1 MTKMWIKWNAVN
13 TFQKQCT
20 FSREI
25 QKLWYSKNLRLH
37 FSFFFYQHYI
47 FQFKKRPSFSTYLT
61 QTLLNRIHS
70 RCTVTA
76 LWSMWSFVGRSKIC
90 VHTETW
96 STLPS
101 GHLHD
106 EHSLQIQILLN
117 DPSHPSLPVHW
128 EFSLRPK
135 PDHEMQSDQK

>member
-47 FQFKKRPSFSTYLT
+47 FQFKKRPFFSTYLT

-117 DPSHPSLPVHW
+117 DPSHPSWPVHW

>member
-1 MTKMWIKWNAVN
+1 MDQVKCCEYISEAMYLFKRN
-13 TFQKQCT
+13 
-20 FSREI
+20 
-25 QKLWYSKNLRLH
+25 SKTMILKEFKVTL
-37 FSFFFYQHYI
+37 FFFFFFYQHYI

-117 DPSHPSLPVHW
+117 DPSHPSWPVHW

>member
-1 MTKMWIKWNAVN
+1 MTKMWNKWNSVN

-37 FSFFFYQHYI
+37 IFYQHYI

-101 GHLHD
+101 GHLHG

-117 DPSHPSLPVHW
+117 DPSHPSWPVHW

-135 PDHEMQSDQK
+135 PDHEMQSNQK

>member
-1 MTKMWIKWNAVN
+1 MLWIHFRSNLP
-13 TFQKQCT
+13 FQEK
-20 FSREI
+20 F
-25 QKLWYSKNLRLH
+25 KNYAYSKNLRLH
-37 FSFFFYQHYI
+37 FSFYQHYI

-76 LWSMWSFVGRSKIC
+76 LWSMWSFVGRRKIC

-117 DPSHPSLPVHW
+117 DPSHPSWPVHW

-135 PDHEMQSDQK
+135 PDHEMQSDEK